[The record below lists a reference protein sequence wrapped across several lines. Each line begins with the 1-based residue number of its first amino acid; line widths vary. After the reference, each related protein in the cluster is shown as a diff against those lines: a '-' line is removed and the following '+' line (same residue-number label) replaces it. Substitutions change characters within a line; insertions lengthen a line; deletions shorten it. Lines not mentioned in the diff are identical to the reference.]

1 MPRNRDFFD
10 SEIRAPH
17 WWTPDLTPT
26 FALRA
31 AAITRT
37 WFGIGQGST
46 APAAPGGIGGQE
58 RYLRWWWQLAADGG
72 TTAIK
77 EYRLVPLA
85 HHHQW
90 AGEAIPRTGDVKYKA
105 YTRAL
110 RRRPPRRR
118 EHKEL
123 QPCTPDVQK

>member
-46 APAAPGGIGGQE
+46 APAAPGGIGGRRDTCYGGGSSRRMEVPQRSRSTVWSRSPIITSGLVRQYRE
-58 RYLRWWWQLAADGG
+58 LETSSTKLIPELCDGG
-72 TTAIK
+72 PQTT
-77 EYRLVPLA
+77 R
-85 HHHQW
+85 
-90 AGEAIPRTGDVKYKA
+90 G
-105 YTRAL
+105 
-110 RRRPPRRR
+110 
-118 EHKEL
+118 
-123 QPCTPDVQK
+123 